1 VPHCAVVFQS
11 YAGYEEEIVLFPSS
25 RPRAPLLQHLPA
37 LVRESPRPLPSLHQR
52 SSACTSIPYEQ
63 APLGALI
70 QLTIGCV
77 AAQPVAEEQHAIDLR
92 AARREDMEIDVG
104 VMFSLCEQVYLRYA
118 QKGIFLPRFPQGYP
132 IDSSVSPMI
141 YYPYRP
147 GYILFGPEWRLEVP
161 HDVFHEAYFLNP
173 VHLKKVGSKLCQVI
187 QNGRKFAV
195 QKA

>member
-118 QKGIFLPRFPQGYP
+118 QKGIFLPRFPQAGRCKSRPEAGVQRAAALCRSARCPRYP
-132 IDSSVSPMI
+132 PSFAPPVECGFIQHVRQKSTFQSPCPARV
-141 YYPYRP
+141 PYR
-147 GYILFGPEWRLEVP
+147 
-161 HDVFHEAYFLNP
+161 
-173 VHLKKVGSKLCQVI
+173 Q
-187 QNGRKFAV
+187 
-195 QKA
+195 